1 MQIRESTS
9 GDTAGIVAM
18 YPRAFPDEDLVPVVT
33 ALLDDPP
40 IRTSLVA
47 SIDREI
53 VGNVIFTICGVTG
66 SDASVALLAP
76 LAVAPDHQRKGI
88 GSALVQHG
96 LQQMKDAGFVLVC
109 VLGDPAYY
117 GRLGFVTERNVKPP
131 YPLPA
136 EWASAW
142 QSQQLGD
149 VPGLAGKLVVPTQW
163 QHPELW
169 SE

>member
-47 SIDREI
+47 TIDREI
-53 VGNVIFTICGVTG
+53 VGNVIFTTCVVNG

-76 LAVAPDHQRKGI
+76 LAVAPDHQRRGI

-96 LQQMKDAGFVLVC
+96 LRQLKDAGLALADPLVHQQIRGVGLVLAPEPRP
-109 VLGDPAYY
+109 DD
-117 GRLGFVTERNVKPP
+117 GREDYEEKESNSIHRHRKYPFQVSGLRCWTE
-131 YPLPA
+131 
-136 EWASAW
+136 S
-142 QSQQLGD
+142 
-149 VPGLAGKLVVPTQW
+149 
-163 QHPELW
+163 
-169 SE
+169 

>member
-1 MQIRESTS
+1 MQIRESTT
-9 GDTAGIVAM
+9 DDFAGIVAM

-33 ALLDDPP
+33 ALLDNPP
-40 IRTSLVA
+40 VRTSLVA
-47 SIDREI
+47 TIDQEI
-53 VGNVIFTICGVTG
+53 VGNVIFTACGVNG
-66 SDASVALLAP
+66 GDASVALLAP

-88 GSALVQHG
+88 GSALVNHG
-96 LQQMKDAGFVLVC
+96 LQQLKDAGDALVC

-117 GRLGFVTERNVKPP
+117 GRLGFVPERNVRTP

-136 EWASAW
+136 EWADAW
-142 QSQQLGD
+142 QSQQLAD
-149 VPGLAGKLVVPTQW
+149 VTNLAGTLVVPPQW

>member
-1 MQIRESTS
+1 MQIRESAS
-9 GDTAGIVAM
+9 DDIAGIVAM

-47 SIDREI
+47 TIDREI
-53 VGNVIFTICGVTG
+53 VGNVIFTTCALNG
-66 SDASVALLAP
+66 SDARVALLAP
-76 LAVAPDHQRKGI
+76 LAVAPDNQRQGI
-88 GSALVQHG
+88 GSALVKHG
-96 LQQMKDAGFVLVC
+96 GQQLKDAGFALVC

-117 GRLGFVTERNVKPP
+117 GRRGFMPERNVKPP

-136 EWASAW
+136 EWADAW
-142 QSQQLGD
+142 QSQYLGG
-149 VPGLAGKLVVPTQW
+149 VMSLAGKLVVPSQW
-163 QHPELW
+163 RHPELW